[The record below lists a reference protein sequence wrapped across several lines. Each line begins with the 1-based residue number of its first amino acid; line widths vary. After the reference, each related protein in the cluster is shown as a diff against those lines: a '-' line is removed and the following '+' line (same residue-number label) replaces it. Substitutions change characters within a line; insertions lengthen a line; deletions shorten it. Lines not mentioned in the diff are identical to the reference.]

1 MMQQHVI
8 IKDVLKTL
16 KLPYVMCMAYI
27 FKNMEA
33 FLTRTNDSISRV
45 PCMTSAVE
53 RSFGVGA
60 VGISVTVMR
69 VMAVITGQSF

>member
-1 MMQQHVI
+1 
-8 IKDVLKTL
+8 
-16 KLPYVMCMAYI
+16 MAYT
-27 FKNMEA
+27 FKYMEA
-33 FLTRTNDSISRV
+33 FLTSANDSISRV

-60 VGISVTVMR
+60 VSIGVTVMR

>member
-1 MMQQHVI
+1 
-8 IKDVLKTL
+8 
-16 KLPYVMCMAYI
+16 MCMAYTLR
-27 FKNMEA
+27 NLEA
-33 FLTRTNDSISRV
+33 FLTGANDPISRV

-69 VMAVITGQSF
+69 VMAVITGQSL